1 MLRNRRAAQSSRER
15 KRQEVEGLEKRNK
28 ELEALLDQ
36 ARQQNAALM
45 GELQKVRT
53 TGAITMTSP
62 SFDALRPSPV
72 TLSQELF
79 SSQDGHSMTSSEANS
94 FQQLELLTALPNSTV
109 NPASLSPTL
118 TPVPEADEEDEEPA
132 TSEASPAD
140 AAAISKVTSA
150 DTTQHPAAMLCSDLP
165 CRSAEA
171 PPSEW
176 LTKSQQPP
184 HPALTLMSLQT
195 FLISTWTAIS
205 LCQRPLTQIAMSLKA
220 RFSLPPTPAILN
232 TIILLVTNPSP
243 LTTSSPTTMSSTPSS
258 NSHSTQPLA
267 ASSTTHR
274 SSPLR
279 LKFLRKIL
287 TCSPSLA
294 RPLRDATMAALRL
307 VSTEGDRVNRDG
319 GDVSRTAAVTGK
331 GLRLQH
337 NGGAADWLNGVQA
350 PSKEVLLTLLWVLQT
365 EERRLEIRR
374 EVATSSQ
381 PGRPAVLSETA
392 APTRGTFVLKVS
404 SKRRLGGKL
413 QGLPDFAS
421 LKRRRVE

>member
-79 SSQDGHSMTSSEANS
+79 SSQDGHNLTSGEANS

-118 TPVPEADEEDEEPA
+118 TPVPEADEDDEEPA
-132 TSEASPAD
+132 TSEAFPAD
-140 AAAISKVTSA
+140 AATISNVTSA
-150 DTTQHPAAMLCSDLP
+150 DTTQHPAAMLWSDLP

-171 PPSEW
+171 PRSEW
-176 LTKSQQPP
+176 LAKSQQPP
-184 HPALTLMSLQT
+184 HPALTLMSIQI
-195 FLISTWTAIS
+195 FLISTWTTIS

-232 TIILLVTNPSP
+232 SIILLVTNPSP
-243 LTTSSPTTMSSTPSS
+243 LTTSSPTTTSSTPSS
-258 NSHSTQPLA
+258 NSHSTPTLA

-274 SSPLR
+274 SSRLR

-307 VSTEGDRVNRDG
+307 VSTEGDQVNWAG
-319 GDVSRTAAVTGK
+319 GDASRTAAVTDD

-337 NGGAADWLNGVQA
+337 NGGAANWLNGVQA

-365 EERRLEIRR
+365 EERRMEIRK
-374 EVATSSQ
+374 EVGASSP
-381 PGRPAVLSETA
+381 PGRPVALSETL
-392 APTRGTFVLKVS
+392 APTKKAIVLSVS
-404 SKRRLGGKL
+404 SKRSLGGKVEWV
-413 QGLPDFAS
+413 PDFAS

>member
-79 SSQDGHSMTSSEANS
+79 SSQDGHNLTSGQANP
-94 FQQLELLTALPNSTV
+94 FEQLELLTASPDKTV

-118 TPVPEADEEDEEPA
+118 THVPEDNEEPA
-132 TSEASPAD
+132 TSQAFPAD
-140 AAAISKVTSA
+140 AATISNVTSA
-150 DTTQHPAAMLCSDLP
+150 DTTQHPAAMLWSDLP

-171 PPSEW
+171 PRSEW
-176 LTKSQQPP
+176 LAKSQQPP
-184 HPALTLMSLQT
+184 HPALSLIAIQT

-205 LCQRPLTQIAMSLKA
+205 LSQRPLTQIAMSLKGH
-220 RFSLPPTPAILN
+220 FSLPPTTAILN
-232 TIILLVTNPSP
+232 TIILLLTNSSP
-243 LTTSSPTTMSSTPSS
+243 LKTSSPTTTSPTPSS
-258 NSHSTQPLA
+258 NSHSTPTLA
-267 ASSTTHR
+267 ASSTTHC
-274 SSPLR
+274 SSRLR

-307 VSTEGDRVNRDG
+307 VSTEGDRVNRAG
-319 GDVSRTAAVTGK
+319 GDASRTAAVTDD

-337 NGGAADWLNGVQA
+337 SGGAAGWLNGVQA

-365 EERRLEIRR
+365 EERRMEIRK
-374 EVATSSQ
+374 EVGASSQ
-381 PGRPAVLSETA
+381 PRRPVALSETS
-392 APTRGTFVLKVS
+392 APTKKGIVLSVS
-404 SKRRLGGKL
+404 SKRSLGGKFE
-413 QGLPDFAS
+413 GFPDFAS
-421 LKRRRVE
+421 SKRRRVE